1 MCLPIPPLGNIL
13 VGEVGLEPT
22 TTRVSDEYSTIE
34 LFPYGRLS
42 IRQAYWLLRW
52 DSNPRSSG
60 YEPDEI
66 TTSPLSDIGWE
77 CRIRTRNLLD
87 PNQGF
92 YQIELTPNINNT
104 TFVILRSKEYFTSLI
119 YILSSVAS
127 YVCVTK

>member
-22 TTRVSDEYSTIE
+22 TTRVSDEYSKPSE
-34 LFPYGRLS
+34 LFPYRRLS

-66 TTSPLSDIGWE
+66 TPSPLSDIGWV
-77 CRIRTRNLLD
+77 CKIRTRNLLD

-92 YQIELTPNINNT
+92 YQIELTPNICFYKHHTNFLEPYRYSRIISMLPIKN
-104 TFVILRSKEYFTSLI
+104 R
-119 YILSSVAS
+119 
-127 YVCVTK
+127 